1 MNIRPL
7 IRTLFLTAAAIL
19 IVTVNGPGQDLT
31 FSSQFSFEP
40 AMIDTAPSLGGLDIK
55 YPNEAAKNGVE
66 GTVKL
71 TMTLGEDGRVREIVI
86 VEDLPHGVGAAV
98 KAAFEKL
105 QFTPASFEGKP
116 VPIAA
121 SFTYKITAV
130 YNEYDSNVTKVKL
143 LGKPTAE
150 YPAMHR
156 ADRREGKVDVA
167 VVFFTDGKVKVVKVQ
182 STMPKEFDQAAS
194 TAAEK
199 LTFQPAMHKKSK
211 RPVTQ
216 VMWVAFEFKP

>member
-1 MNIRPL
+1 MKFRSHIREFL
-7 IRTLFLTAAAIL
+7 LTAAVMLFAAASG
-19 IVTVNGPGQDLT
+19 VGQDLT

-40 AMIDTAPSLGGLDIK
+40 AVIDKAPSLGGIDIK

-71 TMTLGEDGRVREIVI
+71 TMTLGEDGRVRDIVI
-86 VEDLPHGVGAAV
+86 VDDLPHGVGAAV

-105 QFTPASFEGKP
+105 SFTPASFEGKP
-116 VPIAA
+116 VPLAA
-121 SFTYKITAV
+121 TFTYRITAV
-130 YNEYDSNVTKVKL
+130 YNEADSNVTKVKL

-156 ADRREGKVDVA
+156 AERREGKVDVA
-167 VVFFTDGKVKVVKVQ
+167 IVFFPDGKTKVLKTQ
-182 STMPKEFDQAAS
+182 STMPNEFDQAAS
-194 TAAEK
+194 KAAEK
-199 LTFQPAMHKKSK
+199 LAFQPAVHKKTK
-211 RPVTQ
+211 KPVTQ